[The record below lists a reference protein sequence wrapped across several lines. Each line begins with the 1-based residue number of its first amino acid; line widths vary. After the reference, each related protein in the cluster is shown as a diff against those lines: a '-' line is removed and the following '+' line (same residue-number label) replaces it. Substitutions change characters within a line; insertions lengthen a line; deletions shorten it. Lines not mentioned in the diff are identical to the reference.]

1 MDKKVIISTKSDDY
15 VNTTIRID
23 KDVLNK
29 YDEIAAKSKRSRNEI
44 IGIALKYALD
54 FLEIEEKEEN

>member
-29 YDEIAAKSKRSRNEI
+29 YDDIAAKSKRSRNEI

-54 FLEIEEKEEN
+54 FLEIEEKEEK